1 MQIHHKTRGE
11 YLFIETEGKLDANW
25 SEHFTDTVMKFVRE
39 GYHHLIIDASK
50 MVFLSSAGI
59 RVLLL
64 IFKSVKK
71 VEGRFFIYN
80 ATEFVTQT
88 LTTSGFG
95 DWLIT
100 ELPGDIP
107 GEAIPSMQKNY
118 EHFSLGSGKG
128 QRLFIH
134 NAWRPWKQVDPS
146 GIKPIKCTDNLFSLG
161 IGSPGMDSADSGK
174 QFGEFLAA
182 AGHVVYQHP
191 AEESRPDYLI
201 AEQNFI
207 PTIQCI
213 QALTLEGEMTNLMR
227 FAPTDEK
234 RFFTLSQIV
243 DTMMAENQMAENQM
257 AENQMAEN
265 QMAENQMA
273 KAGLVLIGEVE
284 GLVGASLIKSPGE
297 LKADSVISY
306 PQIKDWLNFSGER
319 AYARQQ
325 AVILGVVSKGPV
337 NDGHL
342 LFPMGPD
349 SEYIAHLHAAV
360 FPHQVLQNGR
370 INLFETLGQFF
381 NGPSPLAVLHLVNDS
396 RPVLGLGESALVR
409 GACWFAPVSDEE
421 VHA

>member
-1 MQIHHKTRGE
+1 MQIHHKIRGD
-11 YLFIETEGKLDANW
+11 YLYVEAEGKLDANW
-25 SEHFTDTVMKFVRE
+25 SEHFTDTVMNFVRE
-39 GYHHLIIDASK
+39 GHHHLIIDASK

-64 IFKSVKK
+64 IFKSIKK

-95 DWLIT
+95 GWLIT
-100 ELPGDIP
+100 ALPGDIP
-107 GEAIPSMQKNY
+107 REAIPSMQKNY
-118 EHFSLGSGKG
+118 EHFCLGSDKG
-128 QRLFIH
+128 QRLSIH
-134 NAWRPWKQVDPS
+134 KAWRPWKQVKRS
-146 GIKPIKCTDNLFSLG
+146 GIKTIKCVNTLFSLG
-161 IGSPGMDSADSGK
+161 IASPGMDNTEGGE

-201 AEQNFI
+201 AEQAFI
-207 PTIQCI
+207 PTMQCI

-227 FAPTDEK
+227 FAPTDEIS
-234 RFFTLSQIV
+234 FFTLSQIV
-243 DTMMAENQMAENQM
+243 GTMMAEKQMT
-257 AENQMAEN
+257 
-265 QMAENQMA
+265 

-297 LKADSVISY
+297 LTADSIISY
-306 PQIKDWLNFSGER
+306 PQIKDWLNFCGER

-325 AVILGVVSKGPV
+325 AVILGVVSKEPV
-337 NDGHL
+337 NDEPL
-342 LFPMGPD
+342 LCPMGPD
-349 SEYIAHLHAAV
+349 CEYAAHLHAAV

-370 INLFETLGQFF
+370 IDLLATLGQFF

-396 RPVLGLGESALVR
+396 RPVIGLGESALVR

>member
-11 YLFIETEGKLDANW
+11 YLLIEAEGKLDANW
-25 SEHFTDTVMKFVRE
+25 SEHFTDTVMNFVRE
-39 GYHHLIIDASK
+39 GHHHLIIGASK

-64 IFKSVKK
+64 IFKSVNK
-71 VEGRFFIYN
+71 VGGRFFIYN

-95 DWLIT
+95 GWLIT

-107 GEAIPSMQKNY
+107 REAIPSMQKNY

-128 QRLFIH
+128 QRLSIH
-134 NAWRPWKQVDPS
+134 NAWRPWKQVDRS
-146 GIKPIKCTDNLFSLG
+146 GVKPVKCVNNLFSLG
-161 IGSPGMDSADSGK
+161 IGSPGMDSGDSGK

-201 AEQNFI
+201 AEQAFI
-207 PTIQCI
+207 PTMQCI
-213 QALTLEGEMTNLMR
+213 QALILEGEMTDLMR
-227 FAPTDEK
+227 FSPTDER

-243 DTMMAENQMAENQM
+243 ETIMAEKQMT
-257 AENQMAEN
+257 
-265 QMAENQMA
+265 

-297 LKADSVISY
+297 LKADSIISY
-306 PQIKDWLNFSGER
+306 PQIKAWLNFSGER
-319 AYARQQ
+319 AYARHQ
-325 AVILGVVSKGPV
+325 AVILGVVSRGSV
-337 NDGHL
+337 NDGQL
-342 LFPMGPD
+342 LFPMEPD
-349 SEYIAHLHAAV
+349 SEYAAHLHAAV

-370 INLFETLGQFF
+370 IDLFETLGRFF

-396 RPVLGLGESALVR
+396 RPVIGLGESALVR
-409 GACWFAPVSDEE
+409 GACWFSPVNDEE
-421 VHA
+421 VDA